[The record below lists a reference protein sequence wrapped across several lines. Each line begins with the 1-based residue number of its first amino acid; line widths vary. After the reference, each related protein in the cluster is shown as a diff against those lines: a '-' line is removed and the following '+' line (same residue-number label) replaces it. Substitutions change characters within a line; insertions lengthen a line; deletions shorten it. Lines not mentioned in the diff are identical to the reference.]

1 MLYSSIGYYALI
13 LGLGISLIL
22 VYFSI
27 KNFQNSS
34 TLNTKIL
41 SFTFL
46 QFFLVVI
53 SFACLII
60 SFVLSDFSNETV
72 FNNSHTTKPLFY
84 KIAGTWGNHE
94 GSLLLWLLVL
104 TLFILIFFLKTKNQP
119 LKYKLLT
126 LIFQQI
132 IIIGFFLFL
141 IQTSNP
147 FNFIFPTPE
156 EGMGLN
162 PILQDPALAIHPP
175 ILYLGYVGSSIIFS
189 SALAATYL
197 NLVSKVW
204 ASHIKKWII
213 ASWVFLTLG
222 ILLGSIW
229 AYYELGWGGFWF
241 WDPVENVSLMP
252 WLALT
257 TLLHCIIVLEK
268 KQVLTSWVIILS
280 ISTFTLSMCGTFL
293 VRSGILNSVHTFAND
308 PERGLFILVFL
319 FSLIFI
325 SLFIFFFFHKSSP
338 NNSNSFFWLSK
349 ETSIIINNWFMMY
362 FLSVVLIGTI
372 YPIFLEVLSSQKISV
387 GPPFYHKLIIPF
399 LIPFL
404 IAMAIGPKLKWIK
417 SNIVDKFYLVLFF
430 AISIV
435 LSFLIVKKFSTNL
448 LINTILVSSALYL
461 FFITLRDFFIRKYNN
476 ISQNIAHFGF
486 SLLILSILLNNLF
499 SSEIITN
506 LKVGET
512 FTSSKTKI
520 VFKSINQKQEK
531 NYKSIIANFSI
542 ENINEKIEDL
552 SPELRIYNQPN
563 IVTSEAD
570 IKTTLLLDKFIVI
583 NIVQNQDYFNVRYQ
597 VKPFMLWIWIS
608 VIVISFGGLLSF
620 FKKEHE
626 K

>member
-53 SFACLII
+53 SFVSLVI

-404 IAMAIGPKLKWIK
+404 MAMAIGPKLKWIK

-461 FFITLRDFFIRKYNN
+461 FFITLRDFFIRKYSN

-531 NYKSIIANFSI
+531 NYKSIIAKFGI
-542 ENINEKIEDL
+542 ENINETTEDL

-570 IKTTLLLDKFIVI
+570 IKTTLLSDKFIVI
-583 NIVQNQDYFNVRYQ
+583 NIVQNQDFFNVRYQ

-608 VIVISFGGLLSF
+608 VILISFGGLLSF
-620 FKKEHE
+620 FKREHE

>member
-72 FNNSHTTKPLFY
+72 FNNSHTTKPFFY

-404 IAMAIGPKLKWIK
+404 MAMAIGPKLKWIK

-435 LSFLIVKKFSTNL
+435 LSFLIVKKFSTDL

-461 FFITLRDFFIRKYNN
+461 FFITLRDFFIRKYSN

-520 VFKSINQKQEK
+520 LFKSINQKQEK

-570 IKTTLLLDKFIVI
+570 IKTTLLSDKFIVI

>member
-1 MLYSSIGYYALI
+1 LLYSSIGYYALI

-404 IAMAIGPKLKWIK
+404 MAMAIGPKLKWIK

-461 FFITLRDFFIRKYNN
+461 FFITLRDFFIRKYIN

-542 ENINEKIEDL
+542 ENINETIEDL

-608 VIVISFGGLLSF
+608 VILISFGGLLSF
-620 FKKEHE
+620 FKREHE